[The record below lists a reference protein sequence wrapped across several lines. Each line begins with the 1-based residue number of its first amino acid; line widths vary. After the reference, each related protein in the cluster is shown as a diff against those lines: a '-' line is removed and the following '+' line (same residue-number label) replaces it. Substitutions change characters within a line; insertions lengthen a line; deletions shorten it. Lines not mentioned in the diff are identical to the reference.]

1 MEKRTH
7 SFTIVIKANMATSF
21 ENQISCE
28 HLRWNS
34 SGFSKKC
41 INQTNWK
48 IFAEYLRRH
57 KSLVKQYQ
65 AQIFLMTF
73 NKNN

>member
-1 MEKRTH
+1 MKKRTH

-21 ENQISCE
+21 ENQISFE

-34 SGFSKKC
+34 SGFSKKY

-57 KSLVKQYQ
+57 KSLV
-65 AQIFLMTF
+65 
-73 NKNN
+73 